1 MRIGCT
7 CKVRSVYT
15 DSAQT
20 LHKVEERRS
29 SSALTQPQSAAVD
42 ISHMAVISIVSTGSF
57 VRLCFH
63 KDVGVNDHSPPFNI
77 LHSAH

>member
-7 CKVRSVYT
+7 CKLSSVYT

-20 LHKVEERRS
+20 LHKVEDRRPS
-29 SSALTQPQSAAVD
+29 CALTQPQIAAVD
-42 ISHMAVISIVSTGSF
+42 ISHVAVISIMSTGSF

-63 KDVGVNDHSPPFNI
+63 RDVGVNDHSPPFNM